1 MAKVLVLYYS
11 RQGATAA
18 LARRIAD
25 GVEQTDQAQLC
36 LRSVPPVRASFEPA
50 SGSAVPDQGPP
61 YVNKQDLIDCDGLI
75 LGSPTRFGAIAAPL
89 KLFLESTSD
98 LWVSGAM
105 VGKPA
110 AAFTA
115 TASLHGGQ
123 ESTLL
128 GMLLPL
134 LHHGMLVTGLP
145 YTESALNQTE
155 SGGTP
160 YGASRWTGVDGQRAI
175 TGDERD
181 LARALGRRVARL
193 AVRLAGE
200 RT

>member
-11 RQGATAA
+11 RNGATAE

-25 GVEQTDQAQLC
+25 GVEQTEQAQLC
-36 LRSVPPVRASFEPA
+36 LRSVPPVQASYEQP
-50 SGSAVPDQGPP
+50 SGTDLPEKGPP
-61 YVNKQDLIDCDGLI
+61 YVNKQDLAECDGLI
-75 LGSPTRFGAIAAPL
+75 IGSPTRFGSIAAPL
-89 KLFLESTSD
+89 KLFLESTGD

-110 AAFTA
+110 AAFTS

-134 LHHGMLVTGLP
+134 LHHGMLITGIP
-145 YTESALNQTE
+145 YTEQALSHTE
-155 SGGTP
+155 AGGTP
-160 YGASRWTGVDGQRAI
+160 YGASRWTGANGDRSLVD
-175 TGDERD
+175 TERD
-181 LARALGRRVARL
+181 LARALGQRVARL

>member
-11 RQGATAA
+11 RHGATAA

-89 KLFLESTSD
+89 KLKNG
-98 LWVSGAM
+98 SGSP
-105 VGKPA
+105 VRVIG
-110 AAFTA
+110 
-115 TASLHGGQ
+115 
-123 ESTLL
+123 
-128 GMLLPL
+128 
-134 LHHGMLVTGLP
+134 LVEG
-145 YTESALNQTE
+145 
-155 SGGTP
+155 
-160 YGASRWTGVDGQRAI
+160 
-175 TGDERD
+175 
-181 LARALGRRVARL
+181 
-193 AVRLAGE
+193 
-200 RT
+200 